1 MITTKSC
8 NILKILANLQMLSL
22 VRIILIE
29 THEYEARINS
39 NDILAWYREIVNFIY
54 TYRPSF

>member
-39 NDILAWYREIVNFIY
+39 NDTLAWYREIVNFIY